1 MILSTQKRLNM
12 LAEPV
17 QLEFK
22 IGKKK
27 KNPWDLNPKL
37 SK

>member
-27 KNPWDLNPKL
+27 KNKSMGLK
-37 SK
+37 S